1 MRKQKMVKIIASHCR
16 LRHYSRSPT
25 SHHILAMARRKVLR
39 YMHRVQSFR
48 KLQIRTIHQFWLN
61 CVRWKCCQLHA
72 GNTLDPFS
80 SYSLLRDVVFLLGD
94 AYLTDDWMMY
104 FWITVCCCL
113 SSTHTKEEGLKCLWN
128 AWNDDLTF
136 WCNKDLH
143 FSNNSCQ
150 LSQVVA
156 VENNE
161 RMKSRTGRNA
171 RQAKRVLL
179 CQTKGRAGCLPECL
193 S

>member
-143 FSNNSCQ
+143 FSNSCQ
-150 LSQVVA
+150 LS
-156 VENNE
+156 
-161 RMKSRTGRNA
+161 RSRIMREWNQEQDAMPDKPKECCCA
-171 RQAKRVLL
+171 RQKEELGVS
-179 CQTKGRAGCLPECL
+179 QECL